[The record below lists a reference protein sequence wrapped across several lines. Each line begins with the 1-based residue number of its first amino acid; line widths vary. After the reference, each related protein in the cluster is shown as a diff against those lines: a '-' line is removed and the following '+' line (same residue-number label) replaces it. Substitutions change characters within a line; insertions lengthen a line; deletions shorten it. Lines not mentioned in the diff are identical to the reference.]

1 MDKDSIQKPFLLE
14 NFDCP
19 STGAFSFDDGSEIQI
34 YTNQQKA
41 NSDILFGLS
50 HEQKQVSKPL
60 FGLTVSLIAG
70 SVGSG
75 YLSLPKAFACYGLIW
90 GSLMMIIAAIN
101 GIYSIKMMS
110 KIMSKYKNCE
120 FYADVIEKIL
130 GKKAKKFMVVVYI
143 INLFGSLVAY
153 SLIANTFVMNLIQ
166 PYLSSKYGYELN
178 DPHFQRFTQLTGLAI
193 LVISS
198 VPIQLL
204 TTTSIFKKIGF
215 FTIFTLM
222 FVLCVTCMETPEY
235 MKTNNSEVKM
245 INFENPLLIVQNLGM
260 FTFNTYILDM
270 IFIVKADMGKV
281 TEKRIFIVGAS
292 TMFTMV
298 IPFLLFGIV
307 GYLSLGNIALSM
319 DLYPD
324 RIPIAGQ
331 SDYLMMTVKVLMTI
345 VILVGYLMRFIALKL
360 QLFSLVGKEI
370 TNRYN
375 MLYTITLLFIPAAIG
390 YVYPAVNDWIGL
402 IGAFCMT
409 TLGTTFPA
417 MMTVKEMENEKGS
430 SKKKLKIRMVKIWG
444 FVFTTVGYVSAI
456 AIILKMA
463 HVTK

>member
-1 MDKDSIQKPFLLE
+1 
-14 NFDCP
+14 
-19 STGAFSFDDGSEIQI
+19 
-34 YTNQQKA
+34 
-41 NSDILFGLS
+41 
-50 HEQKQVSKPL
+50 
-60 FGLTVSLIAG
+60 
-70 SVGSG
+70 
-75 YLSLPKAFACYGLIW
+75 
-90 GSLMMIIAAIN
+90 
-101 GIYSIKMMS
+101 
-110 KIMSKYKNCE
+110 
-120 FYADVIEKIL
+120 
-130 GKKAKKFMVVVYI
+130 
-143 INLFGSLVAY
+143 
-153 SLIANTFVMNLIQ
+153 
-166 PYLSSKYGYELN
+166 
-178 DPHFQRFTQLTGLAI
+178 
-193 LVISS
+193 
-198 VPIQLL
+198 
-204 TTTSIFKKIGF
+204 
-215 FTIFTLM
+215 
-222 FVLCVTCMETPEY
+222 METPEY

-324 RIPIAGQ
+324 RIPIPGQ